1 MNTPEKNWLEW
12 SVFTVSLLLVV
23 TVVAYLAY
31 DAISTNDAPP
41 DLAVQLGTPE
51 QHSGYFAVPIT
62 VTNAGDL
69 TAEGVVVEVVVER
82 GDEEEQAQLE
92 IAYVP
97 RQSQREGWVTFEQD
111 PQTADRMTARAI
123 GYEQP

>member
-1 MNTPEKNWLEW
+1 MNTPEKNWLEC
-12 SVFTVSLLLVV
+12 SVFAISLLLVV
-23 TVVAYLAY
+23 GVVAYLAY
-31 DAISTNDAPP
+31 DAASMTDNPP
-41 DLAVQLGTPE
+41 DLAVRVGTPE

-62 VTNAGDL
+62 VTNAGDT

-82 GDEEEQAQLE
+82 GDKQEQAQFE

-97 RQSQREGWVTFEQD
+97 RQSEREGWVTFEQD
-111 PQTADRMTARAI
+111 PQTADRVNARAI

>member
-12 SVFTVSLLLVV
+12 SVFAVSLLLVV

-31 DAISTNDAPP
+31 DAVSSADTPP
-41 DLAVQLGTPE
+41 DLAVQLGAPE
-51 QHSGYFAVPIT
+51 QHAGYFAVPIT
-62 VTNAGDL
+62 VTNAGHQ

-82 GDEEEQAQLE
+82 SGEQEQAQLE
-92 IAYVP
+92 LAYIP

-111 PQTADRMTARAI
+111 PQTADSMTARAI